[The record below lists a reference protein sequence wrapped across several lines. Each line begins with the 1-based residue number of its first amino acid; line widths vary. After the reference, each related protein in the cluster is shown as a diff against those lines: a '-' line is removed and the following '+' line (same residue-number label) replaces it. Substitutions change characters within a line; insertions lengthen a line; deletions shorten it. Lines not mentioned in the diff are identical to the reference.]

1 MVVLV
6 SRYPMIKSFRTIAC
20 TLAVLLARPLPAEEN
35 DAWRYRLTPY
45 LWVATLTGD
54 LAADGIEG
62 STDSDYSFWALENL
76 ERYASVHFE
85 ARATRWGWFVDA
97 LTVEYQ
103 DDFDNVA
110 FDTTLGVS
118 GQIYEAGATFGLSS
132 VSGLAIVGGARIV
145 DAKVEVG
152 LTPGPDGSASD
163 RWVDPFV
170 GLRYTRPLGMHW
182 YLDVRGDL
190 GGFGVSSEA
199 QAQLVASVG
208 YRFSDRLEAFGG
220 YRFLTVDF
228 EDALV
233 LDVTAEGPGLGF
245 TWSW

>member
-1 MVVLV
+1 LIVALCAR
-6 SRYPMIKSFRTIAC
+6 S
-20 TLAVLLARPLPAEEN
+20 AVAADD
-35 DAWRYRLTPY
+35 DAWRYRVTPY
-45 LWVATLTGD
+45 LWIATLSGD
-54 LAADGIEG
+54 MAADGVEG

-76 ERYASVHFE
+76 ERYWSVRFE
-85 ARATRWGWFVDA
+85 AQAAKWGWFADA
-97 LTVEYQ
+97 LAIEYR
-103 DDFDNVA
+103 DDFANA
-110 FDTTLGVS
+110 LFGTTLGVS
-118 GQIYEAGATFGLSS
+118 GYIYEAGALYELDS
-132 VSGLAIVGGARIV
+132 VEGLALLGGVRLIDVEV
-145 DAKVEVG
+145 DVG

-163 RWVDPFV
+163 RWADPFV
-170 GLRYTRPLGMHW
+170 GVRYTRDLGERW
-182 YLDVRGDL
+182 FVNVRGDL

-233 LDVTAEGPGLGF
+233 LDVTAEGPGLAF